1 MSNGGD
7 FVILSTLDGT
17 QTIIIKADI
26 WAVGLPVSYF
36 PEYVNALE
44 ISHYLHLGNAPFR
57 LLD

>member
-1 MSNGGD
+1 
-7 FVILSTLDGT
+7 LDGT
-17 QTIIIKADI
+17 QTIIPKADI